1 MFYFDS
7 SFRPV
12 PLEQHFIGVRGKLGS
27 PQFRRNLERVTFE
40 KVADLVKEGHQVMVF
55 VHSRKDTVH
64 TAQGLKE
71 AALAEGCLEDFSCEE
86 HPTYSFFR
94 SELARSRNKE
104 MKELFEYGFGIHHA
118 GMLREDRTRMER
130 LFEARV
136 IKVWSNAALGVVW
149 LNDICR
155 FSAVQ
160 PPSHGGSTYL
170 HTLVC
175 WVLVSSSTMQID
187 PTQVIIKGTQVYDS
201 SRGAFT
207 DLSIL
212 DVLQVF
218 GRAGRPGMESSGIGF
233 ICTSDDKHHYYLDAV
248 TSQVSGFC
256 MRCGAYTKDALFL
269 RFQ

>member
-1 MFYFDS
+1 MGLSATLPNYLDVADFLGYAFLRNVIHLILTINFFLSVNRQSGMFYFDS

-118 GMLREDRTRMER
+118 GMLRSDRNMMER
-130 LFEARV
+130 MFEAKA
-136 IKVWSNAALGVVW
+136 IKVSQ
-149 LNDICR
+149 ICVPFKTFVIVFR
-155 FSAVQ
+155 SSAVPQ
-160 PPSHGGSTYL
+160 HWHAVSTYPL
-170 HTLVC
+170 
-175 WVLVSSSTMQID
+175 M
-187 PTQVIIKGTQVYDS
+187 QVIYRQNATYQS
-201 SRGAFT
+201 
-207 DLSIL
+207 L
-212 DVLQVF
+212 
-218 GRAGRPGMESSGIGF
+218 
-233 ICTSDDKHHYYLDAV
+233 KHHFSYHQRHPGV
-248 TSQVSGFC
+248 
-256 MRCGAYTKDALFL
+256 
-269 RFQ
+269 

>member
-104 MKELFEYGFGIHHA
+104 MKELFEFGFGIHHA

-136 IKVWSNAALGVVW
+136 IKVWSQIELSMWPGSIVYAGSLLYSHPRMGGQLTCTRWYVGYWLALPQCKLTPHKLLSRVPKFMTVQGERSQ
-149 LNDICR
+149 IFQFSMCCR
-155 FSAVQ
+155 
-160 PPSHGGSTYL
+160 
-170 HTLVC
+170 
-175 WVLVSSSTMQID
+175 SS
-187 PTQVIIKGTQVYDS
+187 VG
-201 SRGAFT
+201 
-207 DLSIL
+207 
-212 DVLQVF
+212 
-218 GRAGRPGMESSGIGF
+218 
-233 ICTSDDKHHYYLDAV
+233 LDAREWRV
-248 TSQVSGFC
+248 VVSGSFVPRMINITTIS
-256 MRCGAYTKDALFL
+256 MRLLL
-269 RFQ
+269 R